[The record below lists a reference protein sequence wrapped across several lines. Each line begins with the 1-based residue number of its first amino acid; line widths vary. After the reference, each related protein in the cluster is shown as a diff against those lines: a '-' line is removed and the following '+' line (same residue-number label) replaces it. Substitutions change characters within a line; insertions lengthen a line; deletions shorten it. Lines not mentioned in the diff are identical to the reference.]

1 MESTTAN
8 SANSINSDD
17 SSFVPPPPPPLP
29 PPNQQY
35 DSNDDVIEDSDD
47 DTPPP
52 PPPRPPPNQPYDD
65 DDEVAED
72 SDDDAPPQPPNQ
84 PYDGDADEVDTD
96 TDADDSDDGDGDG
109 DGDGDDLEYVTQLIE
124 VPQHEQRG
132 QSNMI
137 NNDIDDMDDDDD
149 DDENDLQKFD
159 ESLKTQVIAD
169 HHPEMKSHNY
179 DEIIN
184 MSKVTRN
191 VYGAIIDPLHRSV
204 PFITRYEKAKIIGE
218 RAAQLG
224 AGAQPFIEVDENI
237 IDDYIIASKEFEE
250 KKIPFIIKRPMP
262 NGGCEYWRM
271 EDLEI
276 IM

>member
-17 SSFVPPPPPPLP
+17 SSFVPPPPPP
-29 PPNQQY
+29 NQQY
-35 DSNDDVIEDSDD
+35 DSNDDVIEDSED

-52 PPPRPPPNQPYDD
+52 PPNQPYDG

-72 SDDDAPPQPPNQ
+72 SDDDAPPPPPNQ
-84 PYDGDADEVDTD
+84 PYDGDDDEVDTD
-96 TDADDSDDGDGDG
+96 TDADDSDDSDG

-124 VPQHEQRG
+124 VPQHEQRR

-137 NNDIDDMDDDDD
+137 NSDIDDMDDDDD
-149 DDENDLQKFD
+149 DDENYLQKFD

-250 KKIPFIIKRPMP
+250 KKNTVYYKTSYAKRWM
-262 NGGCEYWRM
+262 
-271 EDLEI
+271 
-276 IM
+276 

>member
-1 MESTTAN
+1 MESTT
-8 SANSINSDD
+8 ANSINSDD
-17 SSFVPPPPPPLP
+17 SSFVPPPPPIQP
-29 PPNQQY
+29 Y
-35 DSNDDVIEDSDD
+35 DGDNEVAEDSDD

-52 PPPRPPPNQPYDD
+52 PPPDG
-65 DDEVAED
+65 DDEED
-72 SDDDAPPQPPNQ
+72 VDVDNND
-84 PYDGDADEVDTD
+84 DTD
-96 TDADDSDDGDGDG
+96 TDADDDDE
-109 DGDGDDLEYVTQLIE
+109 DDDADADAIGFTGNES
-124 VPQHEQRG
+124 PQSSPIAQRG
-132 QSNMI
+132 PGDIIDS
-137 NNDIDDMDDDDD
+137 DIDDMDDDDE
-149 DDENDLQKFD
+149 DENYLQKFD
-159 ESLKTQVIAD
+159 ESLQSQVIAD

-191 VYGAIIDPLHRSV
+191 EYGAVIDPLHRSV
-204 PFITRYEKAKIIGE
+204 PFITRYEKAKLIGE

-276 IM
+276 IV

>member
-52 PPPRPPPNQPYDD
+52 PPRPPPNQPYDD

-72 SDDDAPPQPPNQ
+72 SDDDAPPPPPNQ

-96 TDADDSDDGDGDG
+96 TDADDSDDSDGDG
-109 DGDGDDLEYVTQLIE
+109 DELEYVTQLIE

-137 NNDIDDMDDDDD
+137 NSDIDDMDDDDD
-149 DDENDLQKFD
+149 DDENYLQKFD